1 MTRIARIF
9 SIIRTICEIRCF
21 GYSFVLSVLSA
32 LSVFF
37 ILMRF
42 IHFADTHLGY
52 SDYSKVDPRSGV
64 NRREQDFY
72 DAWWR
77 VINAIVAEK
86 PDFVVHAGD
95 LFQSPRPNNRAIAV
109 ALAGLS
115 RLAEA
120 NIPFVVVAGNHSTPR
135 IRALGNIFEALT
147 VLPNVRACYQG
158 RYEKFI
164 LRHPASG
171 KSCAIHCLPHCSLS
185 AELEKA
191 YAELHV
197 DSTATWNMLVA
208 HGGWRA
214 ANNDGFDTK
223 MGEFNEQ
230 FLEDPEA
237 RRGLK
242 FDYIALGHYHRHLGM
257 NDHTFYSGSTERTSF
272 NEAGYA
278 SGYVRGDLAQRT
290 WEYVQIPSRPM
301 MRLQPLDCTG
311 KLPAEIMREL
321 ERRASAEIRDALVS
335 IELQNLSR
343 DAYLQLDLSA
353 IDQLFAAAFHFE
365 RQLNVIAAPSKD
377 RRGDLPFVAAIG
389 SIGSLRD
396 EFSRYLAACSDG
408 ALPRAELEKEGCRY
422 LLEAEREEAGE

>member
-1 MTRIARIF
+1 
-9 SIIRTICEIRCF
+9 
-21 GYSFVLSVLSA
+21 
-32 LSVFF
+32 
-37 ILMRF
+37 MRF

-52 SDYSKVDPRSGV
+52 ADYSKIDSGSGV

-120 NIPFVVVAGNHSTPR
+120 DIPFFVVAGNHSMPR
-135 IRALGNIFEALT
+135 IRALGNIFEAIT
-147 VLPNVRACYQG
+147 VLPNVQACYQG

-171 KSCAIHCLPHCSLS
+171 KSCAIHGLPHCSLTT
-185 AELEKA
+185 ELEKA
-191 YAELHV
+191 YAEMQV
-197 DSTATWNMLVA
+197 DANTDWNLLVT

-214 ANNDGFDTK
+214 ASSDGLDTR

-237 RRGLK
+237 RLGIK
-242 FDYIALGHYHRHLGM
+242 FDYIALGHYHRHLAM

-278 SGYVRGDLAQRT
+278 SGYIRGDLANRT
-290 WEYVQIPSRPM
+290 WEYVTIPSRPM
-301 MRLQPLDCTG
+301 RRLPMLDCAG
-311 KLPAEIMREL
+311 KSPVEIMREL
-321 ERRASAEIRDALVS
+321 EERAHSEIRDALVS
-335 IELQNLSR
+335 LELQNLSR
-343 DAYLQLDLSA
+343 DTYLQLDLSA

-365 RQLNVIAAPSKD
+365 RQLHIIASNSLAGAEDASTAL
-377 RRGDLPFVAAIG
+377 GH
-389 SIGSLRD
+389 IGSLRD
-396 EFSRYLAACSDG
+396 EFARYLVANGDG
-408 ALPRAELEKEGCRY
+408 ALSREELEREGMRY
-422 LLEAEREEAGE
+422 LMEAENQEASGS